1 MTDIA
6 TLNAQQMRMA
16 EELLFS
22 GKRLPSFAKALF
34 FGLFDADRVLP
45 YPRVNPS
52 ESNRVETLVN
62 ELKAWADTHLD
73 PAAIDR
79 NQDIPA
85 DVVAGLGKLGVLGCT
100 ISEEYGGLGL
110 TQYGYC
116 RLVEEIARRC
126 GSTALFVNAHQSI
139 GLKALLLFGT
149 KEQRDRWLPPLAR
162 GEALAAFALT
172 EPNAGSDAAGI
183 ETRAVYDPARNAYV
197 INGKKQ
203 WITNGGIADILTVMT
218 QTTVETKNGPQ
229 DKVTAFL
236 VTPDMPGFVV
246 TDVALEKVGMRG
258 TKTAKLSFENL
269 VVPAENILGKLGAGL
284 KMALTV
290 LDFGRTTF
298 GAGCTGNCK
307 ELLERATRHAME
319 RHQFKRPL
327 ASFGLVKEKLAKMA
341 ALVYAMDAATHLTAG
356 LLDRGE
362 EDFMLETAILKVFAS
377 DCQWR
382 ICYDAMQVLG
392 GRSFFTDEPYE
403 RMMRDA
409 RLNTIG
415 EGSNEVLRAFIA
427 IVGMRDVGMQLKDV
441 ADSVTSPLRAL
452 GKLLGI
458 GKTALERAMKTP
470 AIPVRAHQ
478 LQNEARRLGE
488 AVRRFGFS
496 VQRAV
501 IQHRENI
508 VEQQMLLDR
517 LTNTVIALYTATAVI
532 SKLDSELAMA
542 NGNTEATANDLS
554 AGRLY
559 CAMAFETIDRSLD
572 SLFKN
577 NDTEIYGLSDR
588 LTGYRG

>member
-6 TLNAQQMRMA
+6 TLNEQQMRMA

-22 GKRLPSFAKALF
+22 GKRLPSFVKALF
-34 FGLFDADRVLP
+34 FGLFDAERVLP
-45 YPRVNPS
+45 YPNVGDEERSRVD
-52 ESNRVETLVN
+52 RLVR
-62 ELKAWADTHLD
+62 ELNAWADEHLD
-73 PAAIDR
+73 PVAIDR
-79 NQDIPA
+79 NENIPE
-85 DVVAGLGKLGVLGCT
+85 DVIAGLGKLGVLGCT
-100 ISEEYGGLGL
+100 ISDEYGGLGL
-110 TQYGYC
+110 TQFGYC

-149 KEQRDRWLPPLAR
+149 KEQRERWLPPLAR

-172 EPNAGSDAAGI
+172 EPNAGSDAAGV

-203 WITNGGIADILTVMT
+203 WITNGGIADILTVMA

-307 ELLERATRHAME
+307 EMVERATKHAME
-319 RHQFKRPL
+319 RHQFQRPL

-341 ALVYAMDAATHLTAG
+341 ALVYAMDAATYLTAG

-362 EDFMLETAILKVFAS
+362 EDFMLETAIIKVFAS
-377 DCQWR
+377 DCQWK
-382 ICYDAMQVLG
+382 ICYDTMQILG

-452 GKLLGI
+452 GKAFGI

-470 AIPVRAHQ
+470 AIPVRAYQ
-478 LQNEARRLGE
+478 LQDEAKKLGE

-501 IQHRENI
+501 IRHRENI

-517 LTNTVIALYTATAVI
+517 LTNAVIALYTVTAVI
-532 SKLDSELAMA
+532 SKLDGLLANA
-542 NGNTEATANDLS
+542 DGKSDAIANDL
-554 AGRLY
+554 AVGKLY
-559 CAMAFETIDRSLD
+559 CTMAFETIDRSLD
-572 SLFKN
+572 ALFKN
-577 NDTEIYGLSDR
+577 NDAEIYGISDR

>member
-6 TLNAQQMRMA
+6 ALNEQQMRMA

-34 FGLFDADRVLP
+34 FGLFDAERVFP
-45 YPRVNPS
+45 YPQVSAEEKSRVA
-52 ESNRVETLVN
+52 VLVRDLN
-62 ELKAWADTHLD
+62 AWAGEHLD
-73 PAAIDR
+73 AAAIDR
-79 NQDIPA
+79 KEDIPN
-85 DVVAGLGKLGVLGCT
+85 DVIEGLGKLGVLGCT
-100 ISEEYGGLGL
+100 ISQEYGGLGL

-116 RLVEEIARRC
+116 RFVEEIARRC

-149 KEQRDRWLPPLAR
+149 KEQRERWLPPLAR
-162 GEALAAFALT
+162 GEILAAFALT
-172 EPNAGSDAAGI
+172 EPNAGSDAAGV

-203 WITNGGIADILTVMT
+203 WITNGGIADILTVMA

-246 TDVALEKVGMRG
+246 TDAALEKVGMRG

-269 VVPAENILGKLGAGL
+269 VVPAENILGKLGGGL

-307 ELLERATRHAME
+307 DMVERAIKHSME
-319 RHQFKRPL
+319 RHQFQRPL
-327 ASFGLVKEKLAKMA
+327 ASFGLVKEKLAKMS
-341 ALVYAMDAATHLTAG
+341 ALVYAIDAVTYLTAG

-362 EDFMLETAILKVFAS
+362 EDFMIETAIVKVFAS
-377 DCQWR
+377 DCQWK
-382 ICYDAMQVLG
+382 ICYDTMQVLG

-441 ADSVTSPLRAL
+441 ADSVASPLRAL
-452 GKLLGI
+452 GKAFGI
-458 GKTALERAMKTP
+458 GKTTLERIMKTP
-470 AIPVRAHQ
+470 AIPVRSHQ
-478 LQNEARRLGE
+478 LQAEARKLGE
-488 AVRRFGFS
+488 SVRRFGLS

-501 IQHRENI
+501 IRYREGI
-508 VEQQMLLDR
+508 VEQQMVLDR
-517 LTNTVIALYTATAVI
+517 LTTAVIALYTASAVI
-532 SKLDSELAMA
+532 GKLDGELAQSDGKHDA
-542 NGNTEATANDLS
+542 VANDL
-554 AGRLY
+554 AVGKLY
-559 CAMAFETIDRSLD
+559 CSMAFETLD
-572 SLFKN
+572 HALDTLFKN
-577 NDTEIYGLSDR
+577 NDAEIYGVSDR